1 MKFKNI
7 LAAALISAI
16 GASAFGAPEQNP
28 AAKSSGL
35 IWMVKDLDSKQ
46 VLSENLVD
54 ASFNPQDAVRLMTFY
69 TALKTAAGRSDDLMK
84 VQLNAKE
91 LEPALKEKG
100 RVIAG
105 IDPKDEPHIE
115 VLLRL
120 VATVGAED
128 AAILLADK
136 VSGSVPSFVAA
147 MNHHARALHMDHS
160 LFSSPISAPEQRTTA
175 GDLLLLIRA
184 LREEFPEES
193 GYFAENEFSFDGKT
207 LKNPLTVVN
216 PDEKSL
222 IPLSLNQ
229 CCMIAGIWTKAEDKE
244 LPARELHFVFVDQ
257 KEYKRVIDQASKV
270 VTKCQTEFE
279 SIELYDAG
287 TVISKIPVVEGEQP
301 SVGIMVA
308 KPVRITLPR
317 KELIENGIKSIEIKL
332 EHVQEIAAPVQK
344 GRHAGILK
352 IHRNGKLLAQYEAVT
367 AEDVNRLNFFE
378 RIIQKKNE
386 NQKAND

>member
-1 MKFKNI
+1 
-7 LAAALISAI
+7 
-16 GASAFGAPEQNP
+16 
-28 AAKSSGL
+28 
-35 IWMVKDLDSKQ
+35 MVKDLDSTQ
-46 VLSENLVD
+46 ILSENRVE

-69 TALKTAAGRSDDLMK
+69 TALKTAAGKSEDQMK
-84 VQLNAKE
+84 LELDAKT

-105 IDPKDEPHIE
+105 VDPKDDPHVE

-136 VSGSVPSFVAA
+136 VSGSVPSFVSA
-147 MNHHARALHMDHS
+147 MNHHARELHMDHS
-160 LFSSPISAPEQRTTA
+160 LFSSPIAAPEQRTTA

-207 LKNPLTVVN
+207 LKNPLTLVN
-216 PDEKSL
+216 PDEKTF

-257 KEYKRVIDQASKV
+257 KEYKRVIDLASKI
-270 VTKCQTEFE
+270 VTKCQTEYE

-287 TVISKIPVVEGEQP
+287 SVISRIPVVEGEKP
-301 SVGIMVA
+301 VVGITVS

-317 KELIENGIKSIEIKL
+317 RELIENGVKSIELKL
-332 EHVQEIAAPVQK
+332 EHATEISAPVRK
-344 GRHAGILK
+344 GMHAGILK
-352 IHRNGKLLAQYEAVT
+352 IYRNGKFLTQYQAVT

-378 RIIQKKNE
+378 RIIQRKNE
-386 NQKAND
+386 NQKSND